1 MNRKVDIMTARALI
15 GAILAVAAMQAAPRA
30 LLAQQSDPLTQ
41 AAREYRF
48 EIRPTIGVV
57 FPLDPDGLGTG
68 WDIGAS
74 VRAMPPAW
82 PIGVQL
88 DFIVIDLEGSLFQ
101 FAANAVYQFSSS
113 SSLRPYLIGGLGLY
127 DGDFGVNAGV
137 GLDFA
142 VTGAPIGFFAE
153 GRFHRVFGDPS
164 DLSLFPLNGGVRIR
178 F

>member
-1 MNRKVDIMTARALI
+1 MSVRAVV
-15 GAILAVAAMQAAPRA
+15 GAVVALVALQALPST
-30 LLAQQSDPLTQ
+30 LLAQKTDPVVQ
-41 AAREYRF
+41 AARDYRF

-57 FPLDPDGLGTG
+57 FPLDPDGLETG
-68 WDIGAS
+68 WNIGAGL
-74 VRAMPPAW
+74 RALPPSW

-88 DFIVIDLEGSLFQ
+88 DLMMIDVGGSLFHI
-101 FAANAVYQFSSS
+101 AANAVYRFSSS

-142 VTGAPIGFFAE
+142 VKDAPIGFFAE
-153 GRFHRVFGDPS
+153 GRFHRVFGDPT
-164 DLSLFPLNGGVRIR
+164 DVSLFPLNAGVRIR